1 MLLVFLLF
9 ACSVHRIASVSPVND
24 HPLSEQELLVFK
36 IELTRQRT
44 MINRLL
50 DRPFADKCDIDS
62 FLMEALFDQPIT
74 DESNLREELVVAL
87 QHYIAAEFNL
97 RAFERYLNTERDRA
111 LANKTKMSHFRECIM
126 RWIVDLPELIN
137 EFNLRRRETE
147 PLWTAY
153 RTTSF

>member
-74 DESNLREELVVAL
+74 DSAEKFLVGTGQGGVTGRLVGLSATSSVDSVW
-87 QHYIAAEFNL
+87 ITARPPPDAR
-97 RAFERYLNTERDRA
+97 RA
-111 LANKTKMSHFRECIM
+111 S
-126 RWIVDLPELIN
+126 
-137 EFNLRRRETE
+137 
-147 PLWTAY
+147 
-153 RTTSF
+153 